1 MRYCIYCGTPTLWRR
16 VPDGVVTPPKSPVHV
31 AEGAVAVHSPPV
43 NSGAM
48 ARTQALAS
56 ARVPRPAE
64 TKRLAQGG
72 RTRLAGAELLVS
84 DSLPELEL
92 PPAASA
98 VVAKAANRRRDVRTR
113 VNFSACVRFGESEE
127 IVECANLSRRG
138 FGFRSR
144 KQYPIGGQILV
155 AVPFYVGTPPS
166 FVTGSVRHVTAL
178 PNHNY
183 QYGVMYASG
192 AARDPQEVKHNH

>member
-1 MRYCIYCGTPTLWRR
+1 ML
-16 VPDGVVTPPKSPVHV
+16 VT
-31 AEGAVAVHSPPV
+31 
-43 NSGAM
+43 
-48 ARTQALAS
+48 
-56 ARVPRPAE
+56 
-64 TKRLAQGG
+64 
-72 RTRLAGAELLVS
+72 EL
-84 DSLPELEL
+84 LPELEL

-113 VNFSACVRFGESEE
+113 VNFSACVRYEESEE

-144 KQYPIGGQILV
+144 KQYPMGGQIRV
-155 AVPFYVGTPPS
+155 AVPFYVGTPPL

-178 PNHNY
+178 PKHNF

-192 AARDPQEVKHNH
+192 AAREPQEVEHNHVK